1 MNTQTNE
8 EVLYDFTVFSLQ
20 SKKLER
26 KINELLKI
34 KEITDAKAQKAFDV
48 YEARRKQQGEEIVL
62 PDLNKDVDEALNA

>member
-20 SKKLER
+20 SKKLDR
-26 KINELLKI
+26 KIKELLKV
-34 KEITDAKAQKAFDV
+34 KEIIDAKAQKAFDI
-48 YEARRKQQGEEIVL
+48 YEDRRKQQGEEIVL